1 MIKEMKT
8 IRNSSP
14 AEATLEWLKAELNS
28 DRFRSGLDT
37 ALLKLSSDEKI
48 ITDADLT
55 NENENQT
62 RWNILKSYR
71 DWLDKD
77 FEDYEWELVELDQAD
92 VSELRY
98 IDYSYWNELSDG
110 TQKVGV
116 AAANVT
122 DGKVVFD
129 VPNDKFFSVAE
140 AVDNGLGFGPII
152 VVLSSDKQEGELL
165 EGHLR
170 ATGYVMAKQR
180 SKPLRAIR
188 GTPRQ

>member
-14 AEATLEWLKAELNS
+14 EEATLEWLKAELNS
-28 DRFRSGLDT
+28 DRFRSDLDT

-48 ITDADLT
+48 ITDADLS
-55 NENENQT
+55 NEDENQT

-92 VSELRY
+92 ASELRY
-98 IDYSYWNELSDG
+98 IDYSYWNELSDN
-110 TQKVGV
+110 TRKVGV
-116 AAANVT
+116 AAKNVMN
-122 DGKVVFD
+122 GKVVFD

-140 AVDNGLGFGPII
+140 AVENGLDFGPIVVVSSSNKQNNEI
-152 VVLSSDKQEGELL
+152 V

-170 ATGYVMAKQR
+170 ATGYVMAQKPI
-180 SKPLRAIR
+180 KPLRALI
-188 GTPRQ
+188 GTKHL